1 MKAQVLSVDDDPSV
15 GSMLKR
21 ALAPFDLD
29 VSCVTDPIAALD
41 VLATKHIDV
50 VLTDL
55 RMARLD
61 GVDLCERIRAA
72 FPDVPVIVVT
82 AFGSMESAVRAL
94 RAGAYDFV
102 TKPVDIEIIARAL
115 RRAVEH
121 RFLKG
126 ELLRLQRE
134 AASSGSHGIIGESE
148 GVQTVLALIDRVA
161 DTDVTVL
168 LTGESGTGKELV
180 ARAIHLKSKRAE
192 RPLVAVNCA
201 AIPEAL
207 VESELFGHARGAFT
221 DAQRPRAGLMAR
233 ARGGTLFLD
242 EIADIPLAV
251 QPKLLRALQE
261 RTIRPVGADD
271 EEPIDVRIIA
281 ATHVDLEEAVR
292 SGRFREDL
300 FYRLDVVR
308 MELPPLRERGGDVLL
323 IAHHFLE
330 RFSSSMGRGVRRF
343 SEAAAARLRSYAWPG
358 NIRELANCVERAVT
372 LARLEEITVDDL
384 PPRIRQASVESTFSL
399 PRQPEDVLPLE
410 EIQRRYV
417 LAAVEAAGGSKAEAA
432 RLLNVDRATLYRWL
446 ARYQQ
451 SG

>member
-1 MKAQVLSVDDDPSV
+1 MRAKVLTVDDDVGV

-21 ALAPFDLD
+21 ALLPFELE
-29 VSCVTDPIAALD
+29 VSSVTEPHAALE
-41 VLATKHIDV
+41 LLGAGPIDV

-55 RMARLD
+55 RMPRMD
-61 GVDLCERIRAA
+61 GVELCNRIRDAY
-72 FPDVPVIVVT
+72 PDIPVIVVT

-102 TKPVDIEIIARAL
+102 TKPVDVEILARVL
-115 RRAVEH
+115 QRAVEH

-126 ELLRLQRE
+126 ELARLKR
-134 AASSGSHGIIGESE
+134 AVASSTSHGIIGESE
-148 GVQTVLALIDRVA
+148 GIQTVLALIDRVA

-168 LTGESGTGKELV
+168 LSGESGTGKELV

-201 AIPEAL
+201 AIPESL

-221 DAQRPRAGLMAR
+221 DAQRPRAGLMTR

-242 EIADIPLAV
+242 EVAEIPLAV

-261 RTIRPVGADD
+261 RTIRPVGSDD

-281 ATHVDLEEAVR
+281 ATHVDLEEAIR
-292 SGRFREDL
+292 LGRFREDL

-308 MELPPLRERGGDVLL
+308 MELPPLRERGQDVLT
-323 IAHHFLE
+323 IAQHFLE
-330 RFSSSMGRGVRRF
+330 RFASSTGRGVRRF
-343 SEAAAARLRSYAWPG
+343 SYAAAARLRAYGWPG

-372 LARLEEITVDDL
+372 LARLEEITLEDL
-384 PPRIRQASVESTFSL
+384 PPRIRQANVEPTFSL
-399 PRQPEDVLPLE
+399 PKSPDEVLQID

-417 LAAVEAAGGSKAEAA
+417 LAAIDAVGGSKSEAA
-432 RLLNVDRATLYRWL
+432 RLLGVDRATLYRWL
-446 ARYQQ
+446 TRYQE
-451 SG
+451 GG